1 MRRILLALAI
11 ACLDVVCVAGSAQSA
26 DMPTVKIAQGA
37 LAGTS
42 EDGVAVFKGIP
53 FAAPPVG
60 DLRWRAPQPAASW
73 TGTRDASAFGAICPQ
88 AARRDM
94 PDVFKK
100 SEDCLT
106 LNVWSGD
113 TSATPKRPV
122 MVWIYG
128 GAFVQGG
135 SAYPFY
141 DGTDLAKRGVVVV
154 SINYRLGYLGF
165 LAHPAFARENPNE
178 PSGNYGLMDQIAAL
192 KWVQANIAQFGGDPA
207 NVTIFGESAGGISV
221 NDLVASPAARGLF
234 AKAISESGLGLLPTP
249 TLTSAESSAT
259 DFATRMGASGDDKAV
274 LAKLRGLSVDE
285 ILADQSANARTLTP
299 MLDGKILPE
308 DVSTA
313 FAKGD
318 IAKVPYLAGSNSNE
332 ATLMRAIG
340 TSSDGM
346 IKGLGDRA
354 TQVRA
359 VYEQDGKLTDEAFAQ
374 QLFTDGLFAAGA
386 QGLAGFVA
394 KGGEPAHVYQFAY
407 VADRMRQMG
416 TTGVGHGGEV
426 VFVFGFRGLA
436 NDPRL
441 SRYAGAVTDKDR
453 NISYAVQT
461 YWTSF
466 ARTGDPNASGMPQ
479 WPQYTPA
486 SPALLRFD
494 DTPQAIPDFRKPE
507 IALTYKLWS
516 ARTGIAAPF

>member
-11 ACLDVVCVAGSAQSA
+11 ACLAGSAQSA
-26 DMPTVKIAQGA
+26 DTPTVTITQGT

-60 DLRWRAPQPAASW
+60 ELRWRAPQPAAGWS
-73 TGTRDASAFGAICPQ
+73 GTRDATDFGPICPQ
-88 AARRDM
+88 PARTDM
-94 PDVFKK
+94 ANPFKQ

-106 LNVWSGD
+106 LNVWSAVPG
-113 TSATPKRPV
+113 TAAKRPV

-128 GAFVQGG
+128 GAFVRGG
-135 SAYPFY
+135 SAYPIY

-165 LAHPAFARENPNE
+165 FAHPALARENPGE
-178 PSGNYGLMDQIAAL
+178 AIGNYGLMDQIAAL
-192 KWVQANIAQFGGDPA
+192 KWVQANIAQLGGDPSD
-207 NVTIFGESAGGISV
+207 VTIFGESAGGVSV

-249 TLTSAESSAT
+249 TLARAQSAAT
-259 DFATRMGASGDDKAV
+259 EFATRMGVSGDDNAA
-274 LAKLRGLSVDE
+274 LAKLRGLSVDQ
-285 ILADQSANARTLTP
+285 IIADQSANVRTLEP
-299 MLDGKILPE
+299 IVDGKILPE

-313 FAKGD
+313 YAKGD
-318 IAKVPYLAGSNSNE
+318 IAKVAYLAGSNSNE

-340 TSSDGM
+340 TSGDGM

-354 TQVRA
+354 AEVRA
-359 VYEQDGKLTDEAFAQ
+359 VYEQNGKLTDEAFAQ

-407 VADRMRQMG
+407 VADGMRQMG
-416 TTGVGHGGEV
+416 QTGVGHGGEIV
-426 VFVFGFRGLA
+426 YVFGFRGLA

-441 SRYAGAVTDKDR
+441 ARFAGAITDKDR
-453 NISYAVQT
+453 HISNMVQT
-461 YWTSF
+461 YWTNF
-466 ARTGDPNASGMPQ
+466 AKTGDPNGGGAPQ
-479 WPQYTPA
+479 WPSYTTA
-486 SPALLRFD
+486 SPQLLLVN
-494 DTPQAIPDFRKPE
+494 DTTEAVPDFRKPE

-516 ARTGIAAPF
+516 ARTGMPAPF

>member
-1 MRRILLALAI
+1 MRRILLSLAI
-11 ACLDVVCVAGSAQSA
+11 ACLGIACASGGAQSA
-26 DMPTVKIAQGA
+26 DTPTLTIAQGT

-42 EDGVAVFKGIP
+42 DDGVAVFKGIP

-60 DLRWRAPQPAASW
+60 ELRWRAPQPAPNWS
-73 TGTRDASAFGAICPQ
+73 GTRDASQFGPICPQ

-94 PDVFKK
+94 PDLFNK

-106 LNVWSGD
+106 LNVWSAD
-113 TSATPKRPV
+113 TSATARRPV

-141 DGTDLAKRGVVVV
+141 NGTDLARRGVVVV
-154 SINYRLGYLGF
+154 SFNYRLGYLGF
-165 LAHPAFARENPNE
+165 LAHPALARENPNE
-178 PSGNYGLMDQIAAL
+178 PTGNYGLMDQIAAL
-192 KWVQANIAQFGGDPA
+192 KWVQANIAQFGGDPS
-207 NVTIFGESAGGISV
+207 NVTIFGESAGGMSV

-234 AKAISESGLGLLPTP
+234 AKAIAESGLGLLPTTP
-249 TLTSAESSAT
+249 LARAQSSAT
-259 DFATRMGASGDDKAV
+259 DFATRMGATGDDKAV
-274 LAKLRGLSVDE
+274 LTKLRGLSVDE
-285 ILADQSANARTLTP
+285 ILADQAANVRTLEP

-313 FAKGD
+313 FARGD
-318 IAKVPYLAGSNSNE
+318 IAKVAYLAGSNSNE

-340 TSSDGM
+340 TSGDGM

-354 TQVRA
+354 AQVRA
-359 VYEQDGKLTDEAFAQ
+359 VYEQDGKLTDEQFAQ

-394 KGGEPAHVYQFAY
+394 KDGEPAHVYQFAY
-407 VADRMRQMG
+407 VADGMRRMGQ
-416 TTGVGHGGEV
+416 TGVGHGGEIV
-426 VFVFGFRGLA
+426 YVFGFRGLA
-436 NDPRL
+436 DDPRL
-441 SRYAGAVTDKDR
+441 ARFAGAITDKDR
-453 NISYAVQT
+453 AISDKVQT
-461 YWTSF
+461 YWTNF
-466 ARTGDPNASGMPQ
+466 ARTGDPNGNSEPQ
-479 WPQYTPA
+479 WPPYTPA
-486 SPALLRFD
+486 SPELMLFG
-494 DTPQAIPDFRKPE
+494 DTTQAVPDFRKPE

>member
-11 ACLDVVCVAGSAQSA
+11 ACLAGGAQSA
-26 DMPTVKIAQGA
+26 DTPAVKIAQGT

-60 DLRWRAPQPAASW
+60 ALRWRAPQPATGWS
-73 TGTRDASAFGAICPQ
+73 GTRDASQFGPICPQ

-94 PDVFKK
+94 PDILTK

-106 LNVWSGD
+106 LNIWS
-113 TSATPKRPV
+113 AEPNAAAKRPV

-141 DGTDLAKRGVVVV
+141 DGTDLAKRGVIVVT
-154 SINYRLGYLGF
+154 INYRLGYLGF
-165 LAHPAFARENPNE
+165 FAHPALARENPTE
-178 PSGNYGLMDQIAAL
+178 PTGNFGLMDQIAAL
-192 KWVQANIAQFGGDPA
+192 KWVKANIAEFGGDPS

-221 NDLVASPAARGLF
+221 NDLVASPEARGLF

-249 TLTSAESSAT
+249 TLASAQSAAG
-259 DFATRMGASGDDKAV
+259 DFATRMGASGDDMEV
-274 LAKLRGLSVDE
+274 LAKLRGLSTDQ
-285 ILADQSANARTLTP
+285 ILADQASNARTLTP
-299 MLDGKILPE
+299 VVDGKVLPE

-313 FAKGD
+313 YAKGD

-340 TSSDGM
+340 TRSDGM

-354 TQVRA
+354 SEVRA
-359 VYEQDGKLTDEAFAQ
+359 LYEQNGKLSDEQFAQ

-394 KGGEPAHVYQFAY
+394 KGGEPAYVYQFAY
-407 VADRMRQMG
+407 VADGMRQMG
-416 TTGVGHGGEV
+416 QTGVGHGGEIV
-426 VFVFGFRGLA
+426 YVFGFRGLA
-436 NDPRL
+436 QDPRL
-441 SRYAGAVTDKDR
+441 ARFVGAITDKDR
-453 NISYAVQT
+453 AISNTIQT
-461 YWTSF
+461 SWTNF
-466 ARTGDPNASGMPQ
+466 AKTGDPNGAGAPQ
-479 WPQYTPA
+479 WPAYTPA
-486 SPALLRFD
+486 NPQLLLVD
-494 DTPQAIPDFRKPE
+494 DTVKAIPEFRKPE
-507 IALTYKLWS
+507 IALAYKLWS
-516 ARTGIAAPF
+516 ARTRMAAPF